1 MIKKPAQSWLMTI
14 MTDRPNNNKDL
25 MRYTGLA
32 TQMLV
37 GLGIAVFIGLKA
49 DKWLKLSFPILSWLL
64 PLLVLAVIIYNI
76 IRETGPKNNGK

>member
-1 MIKKPAQSWLMTI
+1 MSQQS
-14 MTDRPNNNKDL
+14 NNNKKDL
-25 MRYTGLA
+25 MRYAGLA

-64 PLLVLAVIIYNI
+64 PLLVLAAIIYQI
-76 IRETGPKNNGK
+76 IKETGPKNNEH